1 MEATETGRSAVGISL
16 FRPALSH
23 FEMIAGYY
31 QARFYQECAELYRE
45 MLGSAGLGPNG
56 MTIVSVL
63 QACGQSK
70 YNVRRIS
77 HSNHLGLS
85 N

>member
-1 MEATETGRSAVGISL
+1 VEATETGRSAVGISL

-45 MLGSAGLGPNG
+45 MFRAQWDDNCQCLAGVWAVKIQCEEN
-56 MTIVSVL
+56 
-63 QACGQSK
+63 
-70 YNVRRIS
+70 IS
-77 HSNHLGLS
+77 F
-85 N
+85 